1 MIAAANDTVFGLAA
15 YVIGANVGNA
25 LAVAEQLEAGVL
37 GVNRGFISDPA
48 APFGGV
54 KQSGIGRE
62 GSQDGLHE
70 FTEKNIS
77 QSIGNQALLHCNR
90 VLTHQEPC
98 NH

>member
-1 MIAAANDTVFGLAA
+1 MAPIVTFTTQDEVIVAANDTVFGLAA

-25 LAVAEQLEAGVL
+25 LAVAERLEAGVL
-37 GVNRGFISDPA
+37 GVNRGFIPDPA

-70 FTEKNIS
+70 FTEKKYIA
-77 QSIGNQALLHCNR
+77 IDW
-90 VLTHQEPC
+90 
-98 NH
+98 